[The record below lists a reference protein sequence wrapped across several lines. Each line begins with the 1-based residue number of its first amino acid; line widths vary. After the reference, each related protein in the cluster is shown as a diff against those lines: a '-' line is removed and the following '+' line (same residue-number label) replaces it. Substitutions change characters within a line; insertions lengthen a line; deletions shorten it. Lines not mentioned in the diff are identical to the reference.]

1 MRLSRTKHAWL
12 LDWWLTVDR
21 GLLAM
26 FAALLGFGVILS
38 MAASPAVA
46 ERIGILD
53 ELHFVK
59 RQILYAVPAFAL
71 LVSASMLSPRQLRR
85 VALAVFVASL
95 GLMVLTLMIGPEVKG
110 SQRWLP
116 IMGFTLQPSEF
127 AKPAFVVLSA
137 WAFSQSA
144 QRYDVP
150 AFPIAVMLLVSMAGL
165 LLLQPDLGQTVLIAS
180 VWGALF
186 FLSGMPFWTIAV
198 LGGLGVGGLFAAYAA
213 LPHVASR
220 IDRFLNPEAGE
231 NYQVDRA
238 LESFQRGGF
247 FGEGPGEGSV
257 KLVLPDAHTDFIFA
271 VVGEEFGIIACLLLV
286 AFFAA
291 IVVRGMS
298 RALVAEDV
306 FQRIAGAGLI
316 ALFGI
321 QAMINFG
328 VNLQLLPAKGMTLPF
343 LSYGGSS
350 LIAMGF
356 GMGCALALLRL
367 APRDH
372 RLIRSMAPAQATVA
386 AG

>member
-1 MRLSRTKHAWL
+1 MRFTRTKHAWL

-26 FAALLGFGVILS
+26 FAALLGCGVVLS

-46 ERIGILD
+46 DRIGIAD

-59 RQILYAVPAFAL
+59 RQVLYALPALAL
-71 LVSASMLSPRQLRR
+71 LVTASMMSPKQLRR
-85 VALAVFVASL
+85 VALAVFTVSL
-95 GLMVLTLMIGPEVKG
+95 GLMVLTLLVGPEVKG

-116 IMGFTLQPSEF
+116 IFGFTLQPSEF
-127 AKPAFVVLSA
+127 AKPAFVVLCG

-150 AFPIAVMLLVSMAGL
+150 AFPIAVGLLVAMAGL
-165 LLLQPDLGQTVLIAS
+165 LLLQPDLGQTVLIGA
-180 VWGALF
+180 VWGVLF
-186 FLSGMPFWTIAV
+186 FLSGMPIWTIAV
-198 LGGLGVGGLFAAYAA
+198 LGSLGAGGIVAAYAA
-213 LPHVASR
+213 LPHVAER
-220 IDRFLNPEAGE
+220 IDRFLNPESGE

-271 VVGEEFGIIACLLLV
+271 VIGEEFGIIACLLLV

-291 IVVRGMS
+291 IVVRGMG
-298 RALVAEDV
+298 RALLAEDV
-306 FQRIAGAGLI
+306 FQRVAGGGLI

-367 APRDH
+367 RARDY
-372 RLIRSMAPAQATVA
+372 RTALASDTQLRGAPA
-386 AG
+386 